1 MLNKS
6 IKDPQK
12 LAIQFNLSGKVMQD
26 SNTERMTHNVYE
38 MSYAA
43 HTVTL
48 RPGDVI
54 SMGSPAG
61 VGTARETPTYMKDG
75 DLSEC
80 AIEGGS
86 VN

>member
-1 MLNKS
+1 MLNES

-26 SNTERMTHNVYE
+26 SNTERMTHNVYG
-38 MSYAA
+38 MSYAS

-54 SMGSPAG
+54 SMGIPAG
-61 VGTARETPTYMKDG
+61 VGTARETRPT
-75 DLSEC
+75 
-80 AIEGGS
+80 
-86 VN
+86 